1 MLVEIWS
8 DVICP
13 WCAIGKVRFSRAL
26 EDFAHA
32 DEVDVVFRSFEL
44 DPDAPS
50 LRRGTMAEQ
59 LSRKYG
65 MSLAEAQKTND
76 HLVEV
81 AAVDGLEFNFD
92 RARPG
97 NTFDAHRLLQ
107 FAGERGAQHD
117 LLAALMDGYFRDG
130 MAVSDVAW
138 LAATATGVGLSMG
151 EVTTL
156 LEGDT
161 YTDAVRAD
169 EARAQELG
177 VTGVPFFLIEGKYAI
192 PGAQPI
198 ERFAM
203 GLDRAWDKL
212 VTA

>member
-32 DEVDVVFRSFEL
+32 EEVDVVFRSFEL
-44 DPDAPS
+44 DPNAPE

-59 LSRKYG
+59 LARKYG
-65 MSLAEAQKTND
+65 MSVAEAQRTND
-76 HLVEV
+76 HLEEV
-81 AAVDGLEFNFD
+81 ATLDGLEFHFD

-107 FAGERGAQHD
+107 FAAERGAQHD

-130 MAVSDVAW
+130 MAVSDRARLTEV
-138 LAATATGVGLSMG
+138 ATGIGLATG
-151 EVTTL
+151 EVVTL
-156 LEGDT
+156 LEGDA
-161 YTDAVRAD
+161 YADAVRAD
-169 EARAQELG
+169 ETRAQDLG
-177 VTGVPFFLIEGKYAI
+177 ITGVPFFLIEGKYAI

-198 ERFAM
+198 ERFGM

-212 VTA
+212 VAA